1 MAGVDDLAD
10 SRPAPT
16 SSPPD
21 VEPDA
26 PLRSYVQAKA
36 SVAELLREVAH
47 LYPWTS
53 ERIHDL
59 MTRLSQDRFQLVV
72 LGQFKRGK
80 TSLMNAIVGQSLLPT
95 GTIPVTSA
103 VTSLR
108 YGPTTRAFVRTADRA
123 TNEEIPVADL
133 PLYVTERGNPGN
145 LKRVLKVT
153 VEVPAR
159 FLRRGLHFVDT
170 PGIGSAHEHNT
181 ATTLA
186 FLPEADA
193 AIFVTGADAPLSE
206 AELAFLDDVRKCVR
220 KLFFVLNKVDQ
231 LDPGEREETL
241 AYTATLLA
249 RRLGVDAVRLFPVS
263 AARALGSGAHDP
275 EALAASGLGAL
286 ESALATF
293 LDEERRTVLLTTLL
307 DRTIAVLEESR
318 FTLGLRQRALDQ
330 SPRHND
336 GVVRDLAPRLD
347 ELDDERRTI
356 VTRAHRRFADWTADV
371 LENELERFSDEA
383 RRHLFPVIPAA
394 VKGASDSRLC
404 YATGC
409 NRLREELERR
419 GAAWI
424 RDFAPNVDAISRSVV
439 LEAVTDVAS
448 VLDEPERAAAT
459 LLGVDTREKG
469 TGREGVPVSWDW
481 LAPPFD
487 LDRATRSVDLA
498 EISGPPSHL
507 SLPHVAAE
515 RLASRRLRRR
525 ASADV
530 DRTASELRRAV
541 GAHFDA
547 CLLGLDLASASRL
560 REERRHIEL
569 VLKRDDGEPDAR
581 VPSDDTFQALL
592 ARATAMRDALLRNES
607 LPLAPVTATAA
618 LPVLP
623 VREAP
628 RRIPSPTAS
637 RQKGMRTA
645 TCAICSVASNALFDF
660 LCHHQ
665 YAMTT
670 DPAARNLFLAA
681 RGLCPPHTWHL
692 ERLSSP
698 QGLSRSYPRL
708 LELTAGRLRAMHGLP
723 AQTAA
728 RRLDELLADDRA
740 CPACSAVRNAE
751 QMAAERIVRELATEA
766 RAFEPPSLCL
776 GHLRLVIASV
786 DDGEADRLLRLHS
799 RRLVDL
805 SESMQQYLI
814 KVDARRR
821 DLLTDEEVDAY
832 RRALVHLVGERYLFR
847 TEPEE

>member
-1 MAGVDDLAD
+1 MARRDDLEG
-10 SRPAPT
+10 SKPAPT
-16 SSPPD
+16 TTPHD

-36 SVAELLREVAH
+36 SVAELLRDVDR

-53 ERIHDL
+53 ERVHDL
-59 MTRLSQDRFQLVV
+59 MTSLSQDRFQLVV

-80 TSLMNAIVGQSLLPT
+80 TSLMNAIVGQPLLPT

-103 VTSLR
+103 VTSLH
-108 YGPTTRAFVRTADRA
+108 YGPRTRAFVRSADRA
-123 TNEEIPVADL
+123 FNQEIPVADL

-153 VEVPAR
+153 LEVPAR

-231 LDPGEREETL
+231 LEPAEREETL
-241 AYTATLLA
+241 DYTATLLA

-263 AARALGSGAHDP
+263 ATRALGAGTHDP

-307 DRTIAVLEESR
+307 DRTIALLEETR
-318 FTLGLRQRALDQ
+318 FTLGLRQRALGQ
-330 SPRHND
+330 SSGHND
-336 GVVRDLAPRLD
+336 GVVRDLARRLD
-347 ELDDERRTI
+347 ELDDERRMI
-356 VTRAHRRFADWTADV
+356 VTRGRRRFADWTTDV
-371 LENELERFSDEA
+371 LELALQRFSDEA
-383 RRHLFPVIPAA
+383 RRHLLTVIP
-394 VKGASDSRLC
+394 GAPRGTSDSRLC

-409 NRLREELERR
+409 DRLRDELERR

-424 RDFAPNVDAISRSVV
+424 RDFAPSVEAISRSVV
-439 LEAVTDVAS
+439 LEAVEDVAS
-448 VLDEPERAAAT
+448 LLDEPEREAAS
-459 LLGVDTREKG
+459 LLGVDTRETG
-469 TGREGVPVSWDW
+469 TDREGAPLPWDW
-481 LAPPFD
+481 SAPPFD
-487 LDRATRSVDLA
+487 LDQATRSVDLA
-498 EISGPPSHL
+498 GISGPTSRL
-507 SLPHVAAE
+507 SLPRPAAE
-515 RLASRRLRRR
+515 RLASRKLRRR

-530 DRTASELRRAV
+530 HRTASELRRAV
-541 GAHFDA
+541 AAHFDA

-569 VLKRDDGEPDAR
+569 ILKRDEDEPDSS
-581 VPSDDTFQALL
+581 VPSADTFEALL
-592 ARATAMRDALLRNES
+592 ARATAMRDALVRHET
-607 LPLAPVTATAA
+607 LPLAPVPASTAS
-618 LPVLP
+618 PVLP
-623 VREAP
+623 VHEAP
-628 RRIPSPTAS
+628 RHIPSPTTPG
-637 RQKGMRTA
+637 QKGRRAA
-645 TCAICSVASNALFDF
+645 TCAICSFASNALFDF

-665 YAMTT
+665 YAMAT
-670 DPAARNLFLAA
+670 DPAAQNLFLAA

-692 ERLSSP
+692 EKLSSP

-708 LELTAGRLRAMHGLP
+708 LELTAGRLSAMQGLP
-723 AQTAA
+723 AQSAA
-728 RRLDELLADDRA
+728 RRLDELLADDRS

-751 QMAAERIVRELATEA
+751 QIAAERIVRELGTDA
-766 RAFEPPSLCL
+766 RALEPPGLCL
-776 GHLRLVIASV
+776 GHVRLVLESV
-786 DDGEADRLLRLHS
+786 ENGGADRLLRFLS

-814 KVDARRR
+814 K
-821 DLLTDEEVDAY
+821 VDAY

-847 TEPEE
+847 TEREE